1 MSVRKA
7 LIAVAGVMTAG
18 VVHSSVA
25 YAEDAPSNAE
35 LFRMLKAQQQTI
47 SELRSEL
54 KQAKQERA
62 AGTSERR
69 EVQTVARQAAKEAAR
84 DAAREAVAATAPPDA
99 YAMRSSGP
107 AVRSPARG
115 MYVSAFG
122 GGAFGGSSN
131 VTQFG
136 TVFFTEAQGGPLAV
150 NAPGRTGNSTVAF
163 GGAHVGY
170 EWAYGAYLL
179 PAVEFEGLYLARNRQ
194 RATLQNSTDRV
205 PEQTFDNT
213 LPTSTAVALANV
225 VVGFRTPYQGVTPYV
240 GGGIGAARVSVSGAS
255 SSQTNPPESGVD
267 HFNTDP
273 NSVAWTF
280 AAQAKAGVRLA
291 LGNSGAYVFGEYRFL
306 YVGSNDQIFGN
317 TSYPTHSPTTA
328 WTTRFGDTHYH
339 LAAGGVGFSF

>member
-1 MSVRKA
+1 MTVRKA
-7 LIAVAGVMTAG
+7 LIVVAGVMTAG
-18 VVHSSVA
+18 VAHSGIA
-25 YAEDAPSNAE
+25 YAEDVPSNAE

-47 SELRSEL
+47 SELRAEL
-54 KQAKQERA
+54 KQAKQERSA
-62 AGTSERR
+62 TSTSQRR
-69 EVQTVARQAAKEAAR
+69 EVATAAKQAGREAAIQ
-84 DAAREAVAATAPPDA
+84 AVAASVPSDA
-99 YAMRSSGP
+99 YAMRTSGP

-131 VTQFG
+131 VTQLG
-136 TVFFTEAQGGPLAV
+136 TTFITEAQGGPQAI
-150 NAPGRTGNSTVAF
+150 NAAGRTGSSTVAF

-194 RATLQNSTDRV
+194 RATLENPSDRLS
-205 PEQTFDNT
+205 EHTFDNT
-213 LPTSTAVALANV
+213 LPTSTTVALANF

-240 GGGIGAARVSVSGAS
+240 GGGVGAARVSVSGAS
-255 SSQTNPPESGVD
+255 STQTNPAEPGID
-267 HFNTDP
+267 HFNSDP

-317 TSYPTHSPTTA
+317 TVYANHAATSA
-328 WTTRFGDTHYH
+328 WTTRFGDAYYH
-339 LAAGGVGFSF
+339 LAAGGVGFAF